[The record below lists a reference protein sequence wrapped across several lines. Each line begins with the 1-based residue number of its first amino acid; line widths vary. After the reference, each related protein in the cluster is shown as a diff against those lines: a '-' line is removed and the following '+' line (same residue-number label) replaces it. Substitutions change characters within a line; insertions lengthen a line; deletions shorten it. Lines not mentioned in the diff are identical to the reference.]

1 MGRTFRVVEYTLD
14 DIIARRDKLSK
25 VFSDIPPYGSIEFWQ
40 VVEQADF
47 PREVLVK
54 ILRSVHTAH
63 NTKIISQRIS
73 SMIITD
79 LQKKN
84 ETWAYK
90 VLKGYPL
97 GAWDVTYHLCVD
109 LCADLNEA
117 ILKSI
122 FDPRRPFWE
131 ENFGHCLYYERMHVL
146 HSLMLREGHV
156 NMAKTEK
163 GRRIPRNLLSSL
175 DTQLML
181 CADGLYNPFE
191 IEDEQAYAIMHTI
204 DSNFLIDIVK
214 ELPKRLSVVVI
225 LIFWADKSE
234 RDTAELLRITE
245 RTVRNRLQSAIRR
258 LSSIIVT
265 EPDFLTNSHQ
275 YPGYVNRFVTQTH
288 AEH

>member
-1 MGRTFRVVEYTLD
+1 VAEYTLD
-14 DIIARRDKLSK
+14 DIIVRRDRLSK
-25 VFSDIPPYGSIEFWQ
+25 VFNNIPPYDSIEFWQ

-63 NTKIISQRIS
+63 NAKMISQRIS
-73 SMIITD
+73 SIIISD

-84 ETWAYK
+84 ESWAYR

-97 GAWDVTYHLCVD
+97 GVWDVKYHLCVD

-122 FDPRRPFWE
+122 FDPRRVFWE

-146 HSLMLREGHV
+146 HSLMRREGHV
-156 NMAKTEK
+156 NMAKKEK

-181 CADGLYNPFE
+181 CTDGLYNPFE
-191 IEDEQAYAIMHTI
+191 LEDEQAYAVMHTI

-214 ELPKRLSVVVI
+214 GLPKRLSVVVI
-225 LIFWADKSE
+225 LVFWADKSE
-234 RDTAELLRITE
+234 RDTAELLSITE
-245 RTVRNRLQSAIRR
+245 RTVRNRLQNAIDR
-258 LSSIIVT
+258 LTNIIVT

-275 YPGYVNRFVTQTH
+275 YPGYINRFVH
-288 AEH
+288 PEH